1 MKGRTASRTSP
12 IRTGRGSSSC
22 LGGSLGRNSGPTRPT
37 SLAYGSIGPGNS
49 TAPPTIFPA
58 RRSFNTPAGAAR
70 AGGAGVEGSLSCP
83 LPRFDREDA
92 GVVRLRN
99 LDRGKADAARPD
111 DDDQVL
117 FLGLAEGHDRSVR
130 GGAAASKRGGERH
143 VGVRRQRQDRGLLRH
158 DEFRVAARRVE
169 AQGRAVFTEIR
180 SLASAL
186 SATTAGL
193 LEMHSDEVADLRGVH
208 IGADRRDAARDLVTG
223 DQGRVRTDLD
233 RIEGVEVRPADTGC
247 EDPHDDIVRARFGLF
262 DLNEPHGPAGFE
274 SNRTHIGDERSRAEN
289 DLPCGDRSARSHPH
303 FGPKPNVPAFDA
315 WLREFMEGSA
325 GIWNRV
331 RQKPFALWVI
341 FSGFVYLGLVILGL
355 VLPALVAS
363 PASIADPIAA
373 SIFVFMAL
381 FFVSA
386 YLGLQ
391 GKRWTSVLSAVV
403 SLLFLLLFGSFLVP
417 RLASPADAAFP
428 LAISGIPA
436 LILVAIFSI
445 LSIIHAKSGLLQK
458 RYLAT
463 PNSAGGLLTIGIIC

>member
-223 DQGRVRTDLD
+223 DQGRGRTDLY
-233 RIEGVEVRPADTGC
+233 RIEEVEVRPADTGC

-262 DLNEPHGPAGFE
+262 RLNEPHGP
-274 SNRTHIGDERSRAEN
+274 
-289 DLPCGDRSARSHPH
+289 
-303 FGPKPNVPAFDA
+303 
-315 WLREFMEGSA
+315 
-325 GIWNRV
+325 
-331 RQKPFALWVI
+331 
-341 FSGFVYLGLVILGL
+341 

-403 SLLFLLLFGSFLVP
+403 SILFLVLFGSFLVP
-417 RLASPADAAFP
+417 SLANPADAAFP

-458 RYLAT
+458 GYLAT
-463 PNSAGGLLTIGIIC
+463 PNSAGGLLTIGIIGFVVGASSWEQSAEAGSSATYPPRG